1 MRRLVFSLLVVTV
14 LLTAAPSVEA
24 GIFDSIKGFFGKASD
39 TVKGWFSGGG
49 TKEFEEML
57 QKVIASQDVVNEK
70 QNAVYDLLTH
80 RTPQATDPEYQSKMD
95 ELAEASRSNEE
106 LYTQLLKVRQELVDK
121 KRDVSKYD
129 EHLKRIQET
138 QHNLEEGYQAIQ
150 EQSQK
155 MGAFKP
161 PAQVAAEK
169 AAGGAGNIWAN
180 ADAQQYIDEW
190 LAANGLNQFGV
201 LEGGVVVTSA
211 NPDFEGSRHQFV
223 WDQLASQNGRVTGT
237 TLEQYVRSRMEGGIA
252 APPSGGGD
260 METASASTGG
270 SSGSEIEKAS
280 GTTSVGSTTLA
291 ASTTI
296 DSSLSGTEEQLK
308 AAMKAYE
315 ELSANGQGNS
325 DEGRQL
331 VQTIQTLKTQR
342 DELIRQKSAANQ

>member
-1 MRRLVFSLLVVTV
+1 MRRLVFSLLVLTL
-14 LLTAAPSVEA
+14 LLTASPSVEA
-24 GIFDSIKGFFGKASD
+24 GIFDSIKGFFGKASN

-57 QKVIASQDVVNEK
+57 QKVIASQEVVNEK

-80 RTPQATDPEYQSKMD
+80 RTPQPTDPDYQKKMN
-95 ELAEASRSNEE
+95 ELAEASRSNED
-106 LYTQLLKVRQELVDK
+106 LYTQLLTVRQELVDK

-150 EQSQK
+150 EQSKK

-161 PAQVAAEK
+161 PAQVAKEK
-169 AAGGAGNIWAN
+169 AAGGGNVWAN

-223 WDQLASQNGRVTGT
+223 WEQLASQNGRVTGT
-237 TLEQYVRSRMEGGIA
+237 TLEQYVKMRMQGGIA
-252 APPSGGGD
+252 APPAGG

-270 SSGSEIEKAS
+270 SSGGEMERGS
-280 GTTSVGSTTLA
+280 GTSSVGTATQVATPTT
-291 ASTTI
+291 
-296 DSSLSGTEEQLK
+296 DGSLSGTEEQLK

-315 ELSANGQGNS
+315 DLSAKGQGNS
-325 DEGRQL
+325 AEGKRL

-342 DELIRQKSAANQ
+342 DQMIRQKSAANQ